1 VDKLVGC
8 IPAYANL
15 DLQPEGIRPSALYIE
30 ALLSSDGQ
38 VIAIP
43 ARSRHAE
50 ANPLGCSWDSA
61 ALTFPV
67 NLKDLDDTSQ
77 IAVTIIEEREGE
89 PKRPLAGT
97 TLKLFSKKG
106 RLKTG
111 TQTLRLWMGRRG
123 DPGLPCC
130 TPGKVP
136 VAERGEIGRIRQV
149 LKRYDRGE
157 VERLAWLDAL
167 TINAVAQ
174 LDQEEEKAL
183 LSTTGDRTP
192 TTITTAP
199 SDGGEHLH
207 LIVHLTE
214 FPLAVVYQ
222 QNSGATITGHS
233 TSTSSSTTAAA
244 AISTST
250 TTSPI
255 KKPFPSRSTTTT
267 TTIPSSTPQG
277 SIVGTGNLKIYDPEI
292 GRPNPSEHKAQKLAR
307 SSTGNRTGVVD
318 KNLKPDTEERRR
330 IAAILASPP
339 NVPLSSS
346 DKMLLWR
353 FRYALTSEPRAL
365 TKFLKSVDWRDAIDS
380 RAAIELMPQW
390 APIGVADALELL
402 SPDFTN
408 ESVRSYAVAVLSDT
422 DDGDLLSYLLQ
433 LVQALRYEP
442 DDASQLARFLVER
455 ARSSQSVGTLLFW
468 YLCTEM
474 DDPSFGARAS
484 ALNGELLSA
493 VASTP
498 IESDITAQLTLLSML
513 RRLADAVKSARLRS
527 AERIRD
533 EVVRPMLA
541 SGGMC
546 HDLVLFRCPCPL
558 DPEVVLRGLLI
569 QGTDVLKSNMRPLV
583 LHFAAEVVSSIGVE
597 KGGEG
602 VGISPQQQQEGD
614 EEGVKAI
621 EGAETAANKSPSAT
635 TTTTTSNEPTST
647 PTSTSTALTPSVRD
661 RMPSIAINTPPPTDG
676 ASTASG
682 GDMPDIGALDLNA
695 DLLGGPD
702 RLPSQQ
708 YRGTTPV
715 IAAVAATEKGGEGEG
730 SSPPPPQQQQASS
743 PPTSP
748 PPSSPLLPTTTVKL
762 LYKKGDD
769 LRQDQLVL
777 QMISLMDRLF
787 RKEHLDLGLM
797 PYRVLPTS
805 SSDGLIEF
813 VPSTPVSTIIKTS
826 GSLVRYFLDTF
837 PDPNGPQG
845 IRADV
850 MDGFIR
856 SVAGNCVVTYV
867 LGVGDRHLDNI
878 MLAPNGHLFHIDFG
892 YILGREPPGKGFA
905 QPVRLD
911 PAMVEVM
918 GGEGSVHYKK
928 FLSLSCEAYNILRK
942 SSTLLLSLLH
952 LMAGSSI
959 PDIRSDP
966 EKALLKLQERLRMD
980 LGDEEAAAWMVRVL
994 TDSVRAMM
1002 PQLMETAHRFAKQW
1016 L

>member
-1 VDKLVGC
+1 
-8 IPAYANL
+8 
-15 DLQPEGIRPSALYIE
+15 
-30 ALLSSDGQ
+30 
-38 VIAIP
+38 
-43 ARSRHAE
+43 
-50 ANPLGCSWDSA
+50 
-61 ALTFPV
+61 V
-67 NLKDLDDTSQ
+67 NLKDLDVTSQ

-97 TLKLFSKKG
+97 TFRLFSKKG

-136 VAERGEIGRIRQV
+136 VAERGELGRIRQV
-149 LKRYDRGE
+149 LKRYNRGE
-157 VERLAWLDAL
+157 VERLSWLDAL

-174 LDQEEEKAL
+174 LEQEEAL
-183 LSTTGDRTP
+183 FNTTGDSSS
-192 TTITTAP
+192 TTTTTTTTTTTAP

-207 LIVHLTE
+207 LVIHLLE

-222 QNSGATITGHS
+222 QNSGPTATGP
-233 TSTSSSTTAAA
+233 STSSSSTTTAAA
-244 AISTST
+244 AISSSTTTTTT

-255 KKPFPSRSTTTT
+255 KKPHPSRSTTTT
-267 TTIPSSTPQG
+267 TAKSLSTPQG
-277 SIVGTGNLKIYDPEI
+277 STVGTGNLKIYDPEI

-307 SSTGNRTGVVD
+307 SSIGNRTGVVD

-346 DKMLLWR
+346 DKVLLWR
-353 FRYALTSEPRAL
+353 FRYALTSDPRAL
-365 TKFLKSVDWRDAIDS
+365 TKFLKSVDWRDALDS

-546 HDLVLFRCPCPL
+546 HDLVMFRCPCPL
-558 DPEVVLRGLLI
+558 DPEVMLRGLLI

-583 LHFAAEVVSSIGVE
+583 LHFAAEVVSSV
-597 KGGEG
+597 GGEEG
-602 VGISPQQQQEGD
+602 GERVGMSPQQQQEGD

-621 EGAETAANKSPSAT
+621 EGAETAADKSPSHT
-635 TTTTTSNEPTST
+635 STTSNEVTPTLT

-661 RMPSIAINTPPPTDG
+661 RMPSIVINTPPPSDG
-676 ASTASG
+676 ASTSG
-682 GDMPDIGALDLNA
+682 GDMPHIGALDLNA
-695 DLLGGPD
+695 DLLDG
-702 RLPSQQ
+702 Q
-708 YRGTTPV
+708 YSGTTPV
-715 IAAVAATEKGGEGEG
+715 IAAAAAATEEGGEGEG
-730 SSPPPPQQQQASS
+730 SSQRRQQQQATFS
-743 PPTSP
+743 PPTAP
-748 PPSSPLLPTTTVKL
+748 PPSSPLLPMTTVKL

-813 VPSTPVSTIIKTS
+813 VPSTPVSTIIKES
-826 GSLVRYFLDTF
+826 GSLARYFLATF

-856 SVAGNCVVTYV
+856 SMAGNCVVTYV